1 MYFFKHLT
9 LKEKNIKIL
18 VTGSEGQLGW
28 EIQRQGKLFGFEIIG
43 VDLPQIDITDI
54 IQMKKAI
61 SDYQPVLLINAAA
74 YTNVDKAES
83 EPDLAFA
90 VNRDGPDNL
99 AGACANAKLPFIH
112 ISTDYVFNGQ
122 KKSPYIE
129 TDQVSPLGVYGK
141 SKEQGEKRV
150 RFQTNEHII
159 LRTSWM
165 YGVHGNNFVKTMLRL
180 GRERKTIKVVSDQY
194 GSPTSAADHAEAVL
208 TIADLIIS
216 APRINSKINW
226 GTYHYCGQGIT
237 TWYEFA
243 EAVFDIAARHE
254 AMKLKRIE
262 PIKTIDYPTPA
273 KRPFFSGLD
282 CSLIEK
288 SFGIKAK
295 PWQES
300 LKLTIDRIF
309 AQN

>member
-1 MYFFKHLT
+1 V
-9 LKEKNIKIL
+9 EKAL
-18 VTGSEGQLGW
+18 S
-28 EIQRQGKLFGFEIIG
+28 
-43 VDLPQIDITDI
+43 
-54 IQMKKAI
+54 A
-61 SDYQPVLLINAAA
+61 YQPVLLINAAA
-74 YTNVDKAES
+74 YTNVDRAES

-90 VNRDGPDNL
+90 ANRDGPDNL
-99 AGACANAKLPFIH
+99 ARACANANLPFIH
-112 ISTDYVFNGQ
+112 ISTDYVFDGQ

-150 RFQTNEHII
+150 RFRTKEHII
-159 LRTSWM
+159 LRTSWL

-180 GRERKTIKVVSDQY
+180 GKERKTIKVVSDQY
-194 GSPTSAADHAEAVL
+194 GSPTSAADLAEAIL
-208 TIADLIIS
+208 TIANLTIS
-216 APRINSKINW
+216 APKIIW

-237 TWYEFA
+237 TWHEFA
-243 EAVFDIAARHE
+243 EAIFDIAGKHD
-254 AMKLKRIE
+254 AMKLKKIE
-262 PIKTIDYPTPA
+262 PIKTVDYPTAA

-288 SFGIKAK
+288 SFGIKAR

-309 AQN
+309 NSNIV

>member
-1 MYFFKHLT
+1 M
-9 LKEKNIKIL
+9 EKAL
-18 VTGSEGQLGW
+18 S
-28 EIQRQGKLFGFEIIG
+28 
-43 VDLPQIDITDI
+43 
-54 IQMKKAI
+54 A
-61 SDYQPVLLINAAA
+61 YQPVLIINAAA

-99 AGACANAKLPFIH
+99 AGACASANLPFIH
-112 ISTDYVFNGQ
+112 ISTDYVFGGQ

-141 SKEQGEKRV
+141 SKEQGEKMV
-150 RFQTNEHII
+150 RSRTEKHII
-159 LRTSWM
+159 LRTSWL
-165 YGVHGNNFVKTMLRL
+165 YGVHGDNFVKTMLSL
-180 GRERKTIKVVSDQY
+180 GREKKAIKVVSDQY
-194 GSPTSAADHAEAVL
+194 GSPTSAADLAEAVL

-216 APRINSKINW
+216 SSKIIW

-237 TWYEFA
+237 TWHEFA
-243 EAVFDIAARHE
+243 KRIFEIAGRHD
-254 AMKLKRIE
+254 AMKVEKIE
-262 PIKTIDYPTPA
+262 PIKTIDYPTLA
-273 KRPFFSGLD
+273 KRPLFSTLD

-300 LKLTIDRIF
+300 LEVAIDRLF
-309 AQN
+309 TAKSQRTQRSLF

>member
-1 MYFFKHLT
+1 V
-9 LKEKNIKIL
+9 EKA
-18 VTGSEGQLGW
+18 VS
-28 EIQRQGKLFGFEIIG
+28 
-43 VDLPQIDITDI
+43 
-54 IQMKKAI
+54 A
-61 SDYQPVLLINAAA
+61 YQPVLIVNAAA

-90 VNRDGPDNL
+90 VNRDGTDNL
-99 AGACANAKLPFIH
+99 AAVCAKAKLPFIH

-122 KKSPYIE
+122 KKSPYVE
-129 TDQVSPLGVYGK
+129 TDQVSPIGVYGK

-150 RFQTNEHII
+150 RFRIKEHVI
-159 LRTSWM
+159 LRTSWL

-180 GRERKTIKVVSDQY
+180 GRKKKTIKVVSDQY
-194 GSPTSAADHAEAVL
+194 GSPTSAADLAEAVL

-216 APRINSKINW
+216 APKINSKINW

-237 TWYEFA
+237 TWHEFA
-243 EAVFDIAARHE
+243 EAVFDIVGKHDV
-254 AMKLKRIE
+254 MKVEKIE
-262 PIKTIDYPTPA
+262 PIKTVDYPTLA
-273 KRPFFSGLD
+273 KRPLFSALD

-300 LKLTIDRIF
+300 LKVTIDRIF
-309 AQN
+309 TQS

>member
-1 MYFFKHLT
+1 MLQV
-9 LKEKNIKIL
+9 E
-18 VTGSEGQLGW
+18 
-28 EIQRQGKLFGFEIIG
+28 
-43 VDLPQIDITDI
+43 
-54 IQMKKAI
+54 KAI
-61 SDYQPVLLINAAA
+61 SDYQPALLINAAA

-90 VNRDGPDNL
+90 VNRDGPNNL
-99 AGACANAKLPFIH
+99 AGACANANLPFIH

-150 RFQTNEHII
+150 RSQTKEHVI
-159 LRTSWM
+159 LRTSWL

-180 GRERKTIKVVSDQY
+180 GKEKKIIKVVADQY
-194 GSPTSAADHAEAVL
+194 GCPTSAGDLAE
-208 TIADLIIS
+208 TILIIAGLIRNS
-216 APRINSKINW
+216 SKINW

-237 TWYEFA
+237 TWHEFA
-243 EAVFDIAARHE
+243 KAVFDIAARHE
-254 AMKLKRIE
+254 AMKVEKIE
-262 PIKTIDYPTPA
+262 PIKTIDYPTAA

-295 PWQES
+295 PWHES
-300 LKLTIDRIF
+300 LKLTINRIF